1 MLLLRLPDLRCER
14 LCYGAAWASHRGASA
29 ARTAGRRSSCSGP
42 AKSVSECLASA
53 TVAKPSIVDSCA
65 QSTCPGD
72 QLASGEPSR
81 LGHSTGLYTI
91 EESEAHIAHNILQ
104 PGVVGSQGYGTTDTE
119 TDTGN
124 YRLNQPGM
132 RSVCGQGSGTRPS
145 AESVA
150 ENGTAFNLWSLISA
164 ASDNDAT

>member
-1 MLLLRLPDLRCER
+1 MAE
-14 LCYGAAWASHRGASA
+14 G
-29 ARTAGRRSSCSGP
+29 
-42 AKSVSECLASA
+42 
-53 TVAKPSIVDSCA
+53 CA
-65 QSTCPGD
+65 QSTGPGD

-150 ENGTAFNLWSLISA
+150 ETGTAFNLWSSSAQQATMMRPEADRLKLVMSPPEAAKCSSHMVGLAQPVQA
-164 ASDNDAT
+164 ASIGREH